1 MRLCSGAH
9 NLMARNK
16 NIVVLTVTMAET
28 IASITPAIA
37 LITLL
42 IAPPIAEKMDP

>member
-1 MRLCSGAH
+1 MRPCSDAH
-9 NLMARNK
+9 KLIARDK
-16 NIVVLTVTMAET
+16 NTVVLTVTMAET